1 MTRRSC
7 PLAGDHVKHNPYF
20 RDFPFNV
27 PATLEFWAE
36 LTERALAVG
45 IVPGSGRYVEI
56 GGGELVEAGSL
67 LSLPGYGTVQHT
79 YEDMLAACEVLAG
92 SAGDRVTVLH
102 KGGPPGAEEQALYL
116 ELAGSRSPT
125 QATSP
130 TLRTGDGVHLV
141 RPAPHVDACRDP
153 RLIGIVAAVEAM
165 GRLPSHSNWY
175 WWSRV
180 RLPPSRRKPGRSSAV
195 ERQP

>member
-1 MTRRSC
+1 MSAGFKLSRDLLEELSRRDTGQV
-7 PLAGDHVKHNPYF
+7 LDIGVAVLGAARAMAGDHVKHNPYF

-45 IVPGSGRYVEI
+45 IIPGSGLYVEI

-102 KGGPPGAEEQALYL
+102 KGGPPRAEEQALYL
-116 ELAGSRSPT
+116 ELAGSRVPL
-125 QATSP
+125 AGED
-130 TLRTGDGVHLV
+130 LAL
-141 RPAPHVDACRDP
+141 
-153 RLIGIVAAVEAM
+153 L
-165 GRLPSHSNWY
+165 
-175 WWSRV
+175 
-180 RLPPSRRKPGRSSAV
+180 
-195 ERQP
+195 